1 MLVTRQLMD
10 PIDFHSIFFF
20 LRKSMGSINCLVTNI
35 LQNIFLCV
43 QQKKEMN
50 TGLKQLE
57 GE

>member
-1 MLVTRQLMD
+1 MEVNGD
-10 PIDFHSIFFF
+10 PNI
-20 LRKSMGSINCLVTNI
+20 CLDTNI

-43 QQKKEMN
+43 QQKKEIP